1 MLSGLETAALRRQE
15 AGLKVAEIQMLS
27 FSLAMTSG
35 SGTRTSEGQS
45 TFRGSR
51 EEARVGRVG
60 RVQAGGREEKVKR
73 RFWGSSVGREED
85 AGDVLRGMVLT
96 CV

>member
-1 MLSGLETAALRRQE
+1 
-15 AGLKVAEIQMLS
+15 MLS

-51 EEARVGRVG
+51 EEARVDRVD

-73 RFWGSSVGREED
+73 RFWGSSEGC
-85 AGDVLRGMVLT
+85 MK
-96 CV
+96 

>member
-1 MLSGLETAALRRQE
+1 
-15 AGLKVAEIQMLS
+15 MLS

-51 EEARVGRVG
+51 EEARVA

-73 RFWGSSVGREED
+73 RFRGSSEGC
-85 AGDVLRGMVLT
+85 MK
-96 CV
+96 

>member
-1 MLSGLETAALRRQE
+1 MLSGLETAALRRRQE

-51 EEARVGRVG
+51 EEARVD

-73 RFWGSSVGREED
+73 RFWGSSEGC
-85 AGDVLRGMVLT
+85 MK
-96 CV
+96 